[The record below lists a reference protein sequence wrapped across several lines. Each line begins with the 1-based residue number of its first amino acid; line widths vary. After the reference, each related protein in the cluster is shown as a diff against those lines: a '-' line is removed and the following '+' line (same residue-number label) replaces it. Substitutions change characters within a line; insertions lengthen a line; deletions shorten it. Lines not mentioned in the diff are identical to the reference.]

1 MIEPLLFALLAVVV
15 GLGMAYWQYARAT
28 TVVTGPLQYLLTGL
42 RGLTIATA
50 LFVLLVPLVRLERT
64 IDIPPEVLIYIDN
77 SASVRVTAAGRDSAL
92 QESIEAVET
101 LFTTVDIPRK
111 TYLFGGQVAGQ
122 TTLPD
127 SFFTASETRMDAVME
142 HAVRHSGAGDVRA
155 VVIAGDGRFTSGR
168 SPVGLARELSLPV
181 YTLVLGDTLQEP
193 DARVVDLA
201 ASRFAYVGGTIQVDA
216 ALDVRGM
223 QGQTIPVSLAFNGA
237 IVADSLVQIDGP
249 LVRLPLSFTIEAASV
264 GRAQL
269 DLVIE
274 PDTLDSQAAN
284 NAAQTS
290 IDILDRRRRVLL
302 VAGGPTP
309 DAGFVRR
316 VLELNPD
323 LAVETRIQRD
333 ARQFYEGPLADVT
346 GTIDAAIVIGFP
358 SADTDPDLVASVAA
372 QLETTQVAFMWDGQ
386 VDAAR
391 LGPLVRFLPAQL
403 TTNRPTE
410 QPVSLAWSGSATTHA
425 ISRDGLLDA
434 FDRPDLSPLS
444 YTEGRWTPMRGAEV
458 LATVEI
464 QGVPVPDPLIVA
476 QRRSG
481 RRSVA
486 LLASGWWQW
495 GLLPDGSGG
504 ATSPATV
511 LLNEIIGW
519 ITAPEEDKPVRV
531 RAAQSRFASNE
542 VITIRADVSDEE
554 LRPISTAQ
562 VQVTVERT
570 PAEASQ
576 GSTAGDTT
584 QVPTDTD
591 FRPQTLLLTTQG
603 DGRYQGRIAGLPDGA
618 YNLTGRASEGDRAI
632 GSDEASF
639 SVGGLTVEY
648 LETTADAALMD
659 ELARRTGGTRFFA
672 RDVDQLIQAVAQT
685 GNLAPRQTTEIKRI
699 EPRRITWFL
708 VVMILLLSTEWFL
721 RKKNGLS

>member
-1 MIEPLLFALLAVVV
+1 MIQPLLFALLAIVV
-15 GLGMAYWQYARAT
+15 GLGMAHWQYARAQA
-28 TVVTGPLQYLLTGL
+28 VVTGPIRYLLTGL
-42 RGLTIATA
+42 RGLAIATA
-50 LFVLLVPLVRLERT
+50 LYLLLVPLIRLERT
-64 IDIPPEVLIYIDN
+64 VEIPPEVLIYVDN

-101 LFTTVDIPRK
+101 LFSTVDIPRK
-111 TYLFGGQVAGQ
+111 AFLFGGQVTAQ
-122 TTLPD
+122 AAYPD
-127 SFFTASETRMDAVME
+127 SVFIASETRMDAVME
-142 HAVRHSGAGDVRA
+142 HAVRHSRAGDVRA
-155 VVIAGDGRFTSGR
+155 VVIAGDGRYTSGR

-223 QGQTIPVSLAFNGA
+223 QGQTIPVSLAFNGTP
-237 IVADSLVQIDGP
+237 VADSLVQIDGP
-249 LVRLPLSFTIEAASV
+249 IVRLPLSFRIDAANV

-274 PDTLDSQAAN
+274 PDTLDSQVAN
-284 NAAQTS
+284 NAAQTT

-333 ARQFYEGPLADVT
+333 ARRFYEGPLSDVT
-346 GTIDAAIVIGFP
+346 GNFDAAIVIGFP
-358 SADTDPDLVASVAA
+358 SADTDPELVAAVAA
-372 QLETTQVAFMWDGQ
+372 QLETTQVAYVWDGQ
-386 VDAAR
+386 VDAAK

-403 TTNRPTE
+403 TTNRPSE
-410 QPVSLAWSGSATTHA
+410 QAVTLAWAGAATTHA
-425 ISRDGLLDA
+425 LSRDGLLNA
-434 FDRPDLSPLS
+434 FDRQDLSPLS

-458 LATVEI
+458 LATVAI
-464 QGVPVPDPLIVA
+464 QGVPVPDPLIVT
-476 QRRSG
+476 QRQSG
-481 RRSVA
+481 RRTVA

-504 ATSPATV
+504 ATSPATQ
-511 LLNEIIGW
+511 LLNAVITW
-519 ITAPEEDKPVRV
+519 ITAPEEDQPVRI
-531 RAAQSRFASNE
+531 RPTQARFASNE
-542 VITIRADVSDEE
+542 VITIRADVADEE
-554 LRPISTAQ
+554 LRAISTAQ
-562 VQVTVERT
+562 VKVTVEAAT
-570 PAEASQ
+570 PNEGLQ
-576 GSTAGDTT
+576 TTSTDTT
-584 QVPTDTD
+584 QEATAER
-591 FRPQTLLLTTQG
+591 FRPQSLLLAPQG
-603 DGRYQGRIAGLPDGA
+603 DGRYQGRLAGLPDGLYA
-618 YNLTGRASEGDRAI
+618 LSGTAQEGDRVI
-632 GSDEASF
+632 GSDEATF

-659 ELARRTGGTRFFA
+659 ELARRTGGARFFA
-672 RDVDQLIQAVAQT
+672 RDVDQLIRAVAQT
-685 GNLAPRQTTEIKRI
+685 GNLSPRQTTEIKRI
-699 EPRRITWFL
+699 EPRRFTWIL
-708 VVMILLLSTEWFL
+708 LGMVLLLSAEWFV